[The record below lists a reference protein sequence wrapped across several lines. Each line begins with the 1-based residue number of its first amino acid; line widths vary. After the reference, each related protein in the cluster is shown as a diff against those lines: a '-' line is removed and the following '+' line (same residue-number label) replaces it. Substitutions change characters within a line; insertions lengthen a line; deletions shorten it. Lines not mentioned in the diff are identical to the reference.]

1 MSFSLPE
8 IAYRNAKPGFFVSFE
23 GGEGVG
29 KSTQIKLLAEKL
41 TELGKE
47 VVTTREPGGTP
58 AAEAVRKVLL
68 GNEFTHLS
76 PRSEAL
82 LFAGSRADVVANVV
96 DPALSRGAVV
106 LADRYLDSSVAYQG
120 VARGLGA
127 VEVKSLSL
135 WATRGL
141 IPDITIVLD
150 LDPTLGLSRA
160 GKPDRLESEEISFHH
175 KVRNAFLE
183 LAKLEPARFL
193 VIDATQNV
201 NSISQQIISEV
212 IKRLQA

>member
-58 AAEAVRKVLL
+58 TAEAVRKVLL
-68 GNEFTHLS
+68 GNEFTNLS

>member
-68 GNEFTHLS
+68 GNEFTNLS

-175 KVRNAFLE
+175 KVHNAFLE

>member
-1 MSFSLPE
+1 VSFSLPE

-68 GNEFTHLS
+68 GNEFTNLS

-175 KVRNAFLE
+175 KVHNAFLE

>member
-68 GNEFTHLS
+68 GNEFTNLS

-212 IKRLQA
+212 IKRRQA

>member
-68 GNEFTHLS
+68 GNEFTNLS

-82 LFAGSRADVVANVV
+82 LFAGSRADVVVNVV

-150 LDPTLGLSRA
+150 LDPTLGLNRA

>member
-68 GNEFTHLS
+68 GNEFTNLS

-82 LFAGSRADVVANVV
+82 LFAGSRADVVANVAAAPV
-96 DPALSRGAVV
+96 PPL
-106 LADRYLDSSVAYQG
+106 
-120 VARGLGA
+120 
-127 VEVKSLSL
+127 
-135 WATRGL
+135 
-141 IPDITIVLD
+141 
-150 LDPTLGLSRA
+150 
-160 GKPDRLESEEISFHH
+160 
-175 KVRNAFLE
+175 
-183 LAKLEPARFL
+183 
-193 VIDATQNV
+193 
-201 NSISQQIISEV
+201 
-212 IKRLQA
+212 